1 MRLSIRSIIRF
12 LGLGRFCMVV
22 IIPAAV
28 LSLSMPGSSVV
39 QAAPGDQSDDWKVYL
54 PYLDHSVAPNPPTII
69 RTGNPGEWTQDA
81 HDAQRTGYI
90 AEEPLLP
97 WRLLWTW
104 NGPDEVGGT
113 AGHFYDAP
121 REARTVTGG
130 NLVYVPAGGSGL
142 FALTKEEGRQ
152 MWRITETSFQAAPA
166 YDPSTG
172 YLYAGG
178 ADGLV
183 YKINVSNGHIEKKY
197 SSGATINKSVLLVP
211 GFVYIVTKN
220 GDLHK
225 INTGSMSSEWVY
237 KAGSGATTP
246 PAYSSSKGLL
256 VYVTADL
263 YVHAIREADGGSQWR
278 VKPTPHPAQTPYT
291 FDGYWPVIADQ
302 HGLVF
307 IRMNLGIN
315 AMWSGPLSGD
325 WGGGVFPKSNAETR
339 AFLQGSN
346 GIHKN
351 LFALSLD
358 DGMEKFIP
366 AVGYGGVEGTENG
379 EIILQTGP
387 VPVVKL
393 LPDGREV
400 AYSHFRSGQGDPQD
414 GRWDSHMGEMV
425 LDDSTV
431 PGLLAGDMRF
441 VDFHKAYVII
451 TDEQGP
457 VTMAGNT
464 LFHAHWGASEST
476 RILDRSNAK
485 GLSYFDP
492 ITSEKFPTII
502 RRIQGTSI
510 YDSKTHWTTSGLTL
524 FGDSRYWPGP
534 GWWVYW
540 NALDPPTLASNAY
553 SEGILPRYTYVSD
566 GLVIVEGNGGDL
578 FVLRHSGN

>member
-1 MRLSIRSIIRF
+1 MIRIK
-12 LGLGRFCMVV
+12 GLGILCAV
-22 IIPAAV
+22 IITLSYVSGQAIPASGA
-28 LSLSMPGSSVV
+28 V
-39 QAAPGDQSDDWKVYL
+39 QAGPGDQSDQREVYL
-54 PYLDHSVAPNPPTII
+54 PYLGLSRASSPPAII

-81 HDAQRTGYI
+81 HNAQRTGYI

-97 WRLLWTW
+97 WKLLWTW
-104 NGPDEVGGT
+104 NGSDEQGGT
-113 AGHFYDAP
+113 SGHFYDAP

-130 NLVYVPAGGSGL
+130 NHVYVPAGNSGL

-152 MWRITETSFQAAPA
+152 AWRRTETSFMATPA

-172 YLYAGG
+172 HLYAGG
-178 ADGLV
+178 ENGQL
-183 YKINVSNGHIEKKY
+183 YKINASNGQIEKRY
-197 SSGATINKSVLLVP
+197 STGDVINKSVLLASGYAYV
-211 GFVYIVTKN
+211 VTKS

-225 INTGSMSSEWVY
+225 VNTSNMSVEWIY
-237 KAGSGATTP
+237 QAGSKAATP
-246 PAYSSSKGLL
+246 PAYSQAKGIL

-263 YVHAIREADGGSQWR
+263 YVHAVRESDGNRQWR
-278 VKPTPHPAQTPYT
+278 VKPTPHPAQPPYT
-291 FDGYWPVIADQ
+291 FDGYWPVIAEQ

-307 IRMNLGIN
+307 VRMNLGIH
-315 AMWSGPLSGD
+315 AMWSGPLAGE
-325 WGGGVFPKSNAETR
+325 WGGGVFPKSNADTR
-339 AFLQGSN
+339 LFLQGNN

-351 LFALSLD
+351 LFALSLE
-358 DGMEKFIP
+358 DGKEKFIP
-366 AVGYGGVEGTENG
+366 AVGYGGVEGTQDG
-379 EIILQTGP
+379 ETVLETGP
-387 VPVVKL
+387 VPVVRL

-400 AYSHFRSGQGDPQD
+400 AYTHFRSGQGDPQD

-425 LDDSTV
+425 LDNSTV
-431 PGLLAGDMRF
+431 PGLVAGDMRF

-451 TDEQGP
+451 TDEQNP

-476 RILDRSNAK
+476 RILDRSNSK
-485 GLSYFDP
+485 GLSHSDP
-492 ITSEKFPTII
+492 ITSQALPTII
-502 RRIQGTSI
+502 RRIQSTSS
-510 YDSKTHWTTSGLTL
+510 YNPQTHWTTSGLTL

-540 NALDPPTLASNAY
+540 DALDPPTPMRSAY